1 MTTPSTPGSR
11 IWQALTGTVEPTA
24 VRDLLAYAYGPGP
37 RGGAVNTRA
46 AADAL
51 GVSVRTVQR
60 WVLPPVPAPPSRTAP
75 VGELLAYAYG
85 PGPRGGAVNTRAAA
99 DALGVSVRTVQRWL
113 HTAQPSTPSAAH
125 LRAIRGAVR
134 ALARHR
140 PATPSPEHLR
150 QIRSAARAKAADR
163 HTRVG
168 GTLRARGWQGPRDDP
183 KYKRHR
189 YVEWDLG
196 PEELQAMLDEWIAA
210 VDDTAAWEAFQDAFG
225 VAYGTDGWSFGDS
238 DVHLE

>member
-11 IWQALTGTVEPTA
+11 IWQALTGTVEPTS

-85 PGPRGGAVNTRAAA
+85 PGRVVGR
-99 DALGVSVRTVQRWL
+99 
-113 HTAQPSTPSAAH
+113 STP
-125 LRAIRGAVR
+125 
-134 ALARHR
+134 AR
-140 PATPSPEHLR
+140 PPTPSGSASAPCSAGCTPR
-150 QIRSAARAKAADR
+150 SPAPPRPPICARSAAPCAPWPGTGPPPLHRNISGRSGRRRGRKPPTGTPASAERCAPAAARAPRRRQVQAAP
-163 HTRVG
+163 
-168 GTLRARGWQGPRDDP
+168 LRRMGPRP
-183 KYKRHR
+183 
-189 YVEWDLG
+189 
-196 PEELQAMLDEWIAA
+196 
-210 VDDTAAWEAFQDAFG
+210 
-225 VAYGTDGWSFGDS
+225 
-238 DVHLE
+238 